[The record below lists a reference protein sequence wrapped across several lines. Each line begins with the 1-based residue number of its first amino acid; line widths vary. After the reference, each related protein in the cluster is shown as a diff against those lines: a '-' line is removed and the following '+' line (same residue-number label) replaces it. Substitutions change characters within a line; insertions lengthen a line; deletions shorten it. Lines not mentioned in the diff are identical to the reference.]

1 MTVYY
6 KSGILSLQQEKG
18 IKMKPTIRVTK
29 TMKLFNWVIDG
40 EEDFTLIDKNGVVL
54 EGVCSLTLPQHAKM
68 FVECMLEKIDKLVA
82 TKDIK
87 AREIAEK
94 MSDIVVKFGQGE
106 LPEWIH
112 DTFERIDFR
121 RENEIIHTM
130 LIMIVRHGEEWNG
143 EIEQ

>member
-1 MTVYY
+1 
-6 KSGILSLQQEKG
+6 
-18 IKMKPTIRVTK
+18 MKPTIRVTK

-106 LPEWIH
+106 LPDRIH
-112 DTFERIDFR
+112 DKFEKINFK
-121 RENEIIHTM
+121 RENEIIHLM
-130 LIMIVRHGEEWNG
+130 LILICRNGEEWNG

>member
-1 MTVYY
+1 
-6 KSGILSLQQEKG
+6 
-18 IKMKPTIRVTK
+18 MKPTIRVTK
-29 TMKLFNWVIDG
+29 TMKLFNWIIDG

-54 EGVCSLTLPQHAKM
+54 EGVCALTLPQHAKM

-112 DTFERIDFR
+112 DTFDRIDFR
-121 RENEIIHTM
+121 RENDIIHTM
-130 LIMIVRHGEEWNG
+130 LIMIVRNGEEWNG

>member
-1 MTVYY
+1 
-6 KSGILSLQQEKG
+6 
-18 IKMKPTIRVTK
+18 MKHTFKVTK
-29 TMKLFNWVIDG
+29 TQKLFTWVIDG
-40 EEDFTLIDKNGVVL
+40 EEDFTLIDKNGKII
-54 EGVCSLTLPQHAKM
+54 EGWCHLTTSQYAKM
-68 FVECMLEKIDKLVA
+68 FVDCILEKIDKLVA

-112 DTFERIDFR
+112 DKFGKINFR

-130 LIMIVRHGEEWNG
+130 LILICRNDEEWNG
-143 EIEQ
+143 EIAQ

>member
-1 MTVYY
+1 
-6 KSGILSLQQEKG
+6 
-18 IKMKPTIRVTK
+18 MKPTIRVTK

-54 EGVCSLTLPQHAKM
+54 EGVCSLTLPQLAKM
-68 FVECMLEKIDKLVA
+68 FVACMLEKIDKLVA

-143 EIEQ
+143 EIAQ

>member
-1 MTVYY
+1 
-6 KSGILSLQQEKG
+6 
-18 IKMKPTIRVTK
+18 
-29 TMKLFNWVIDG
+29 
-40 EEDFTLIDKNGVVL
+40 
-54 EGVCSLTLPQHAKM
+54 
-68 FVECMLEKIDKLVA
+68 MLEKIDKLVA

-112 DTFERIDFR
+112 DEFEKINFR

>member
-1 MTVYY
+1 
-6 KSGILSLQQEKG
+6 
-18 IKMKPTIRVTK
+18 MKPTFKVTK
-29 TMKLFNWVIDG
+29 TQKLFTWVIDG
-40 EEDFTLIDKNGVVL
+40 EEDFTLIDKNGKIIDGL
-54 EGVCSLTLPQHAKM
+54 CHLTTSQYAKM

-106 LPEWIH
+106 LPQWIN
-112 DTFERIDFR
+112 DKFEKINFK

-130 LIMIVRHGEEWNG
+130 LILICRNGEEWNG
-143 EIEQ
+143 EIAQ

>member
-1 MTVYY
+1 
-6 KSGILSLQQEKG
+6 
-18 IKMKPTIRVTK
+18 MKPTFKVTK
-29 TMKLFNWVIDG
+29 TQKLFTWVIDG
-40 EEDFTLIDKNGVVL
+40 EEDFTLIDKNGKII
-54 EGVCSLTLPQHAKM
+54 EGWCHLTVSQYAKM

-112 DTFERIDFR
+112 DKFGKINFK

-143 EIEQ
+143 EVEQ

>member
-1 MTVYY
+1 MWYTDFAT
-6 KSGILSLQQEKG
+6 SERN
-18 IKMKPTIRVTK
+18 KMKPTIRVTK

-40 EEDFTLIDKNGVVL
+40 EEDFTLIDKNGKII
-54 EGVCSLTLPQHAKM
+54 EGECHLTAAQHAKI
-68 FVECMLEKIDKLVA
+68 FVDCMLEKIDKLIA

-106 LPEWIH
+106 LPEQIH
-112 DTFERIDFR
+112 DKFEKINFK
-121 RENEIIHTM
+121 RENEIIHLM
-130 LIMIVRHGEEWNG
+130 LIMIVRNGEEWNG

>member
-1 MTVYY
+1 
-6 KSGILSLQQEKG
+6 
-18 IKMKPTIRVTK
+18 MKPTFKVTK
-29 TMKLFNWVIDG
+29 TQKLFTWVIDG
-40 EEDFTLIDKNGVVL
+40 EEDFTLIDKNGKII
-54 EGVCSLTLPQHAKM
+54 EGWCHLTVSQYAKM
-68 FVECMLEKIDKLVA
+68 FIECMLEKIDKLVA

-106 LPEWIH
+106 LPQWIN
-112 DTFERIDFR
+112 DKFEKINFK

-130 LIMIVRHGEEWNG
+130 LILICRNGEEWNG

>member
-1 MTVYY
+1 MEQNLVTKELKNASERY
-6 KSGILSLQQEKG
+6 
-18 IKMKPTIRVTK
+18 KMKPTIRVTK

-40 EEDFTLIDKNGVVL
+40 EEDFTLIDKNGVIL
-54 EGVCSLTLPQHAKM
+54 DGVCSLTLPQHAKM
-68 FVECMLEKIDKLVA
+68 FVECMLEKIDKLMA

-87 AREIAEK
+87 ARGIAEK

-112 DTFERIDFR
+112 DTFERINFR

-130 LIMIVRHGEEWNG
+130 LIMICRDGKEWNG
-143 EIEQ
+143 EIAQ

>member
-1 MTVYY
+1 
-6 KSGILSLQQEKG
+6 
-18 IKMKPTIRVTK
+18 MKPTIRVTK

-40 EEDFTLIDKNGVVL
+40 EEDFTLIDKNGVIL
-54 EGVCSLTLPQHAKM
+54 DGVCSLTLPQHAKM
-68 FVECMLEKIDKLVA
+68 FVECMLEKIDKLIA
-82 TKDIK
+82 TNDIK

-112 DTFERIDFR
+112 DTFERINFR

-130 LIMIVRHGEEWNG
+130 LIMICREGKEWNG
-143 EIEQ
+143 EIAQ

>member
-1 MTVYY
+1 MVYNSFVTTERY
-6 KSGILSLQQEKG
+6 
-18 IKMKPTIRVTK
+18 KMKPTIRVTK

-40 EEDFTLIDKNGVVL
+40 EEDFTLIDKNGVIL
-54 EGVCSLTLPQHAKM
+54 DGVCSLTLPQHAKM
-68 FVECMLEKIDKLVA
+68 FVECMLEKIDKLIA
-82 TKDIK
+82 TNDIK

-112 DTFERIDFR
+112 DTFERINFR

-130 LIMIVRHGEEWNG
+130 LIMICRGGKEWNG
-143 EIEQ
+143 EIAQ

>member
-1 MTVYY
+1 
-6 KSGILSLQQEKG
+6 
-18 IKMKPTIRVTK
+18 MKPSLKVTK
-29 TMKLFNWVIDG
+29 TRKLFNWVIDG
-40 EEDFTLIDKNGVVL
+40 EEDFTLIDKNGKII
-54 EGVCSLTLPQHAKM
+54 EGVCSLTLPQYAKM

-106 LPEWIH
+106 LPDRIH
-112 DTFERIDFR
+112 DEFEKINFR

>member
-1 MTVYY
+1 
-6 KSGILSLQQEKG
+6 
-18 IKMKPTIRVTK
+18 MKPTLKVTK
-29 TMKLFNWVIDG
+29 SRKLFTWVIDG
-40 EEDFTLIDKNGVVL
+40 EEDFTLIDKNGKII
-54 EGVCSLTLPQHAKM
+54 EGWCHLTTSQYAKM

-121 RENEIIHTM
+121 RENEIVHTM

-143 EIEQ
+143 EIAQ

>member
-1 MTVYY
+1 
-6 KSGILSLQQEKG
+6 
-18 IKMKPTIRVTK
+18 MKPSLKVTK
-29 TMKLFNWVIDG
+29 TRKLFNWVIDG
-40 EEDFTLIDKNGVVL
+40 EEDFTLIDKNGKII
-54 EGVCSLTLPQHAKM
+54 EGVCSLTTAQHAKM
-68 FVECMLEKIDKLVA
+68 FVDCMFEKIDKLVA

-112 DTFERIDFR
+112 DKFGKINFK

-143 EIEQ
+143 EIAQ

>member
-1 MTVYY
+1 
-6 KSGILSLQQEKG
+6 
-18 IKMKPTIRVTK
+18 MKPTFKVTK
-29 TMKLFNWVIDG
+29 TRKLFTWLIDG
-40 EEDFTLIDKNGVVL
+40 EEDFTLIDKNGKII
-54 EGVCSLTLPQHAKM
+54 EGCCHLTTSQYAKM
-68 FVECMLEKIDKLVA
+68 FVDCMLEKIDKLVA

-121 RENEIIHTM
+121 RENEIIHIM